1 MLLGANAGVLGAGCL
16 DGEASMVP
24 RAEKLS
30 QAADVH
36 AFGVL
41 MLEVVMGAN
50 PNPH

>member
-1 MLLGANAGVLGAGCL
+1 M
-16 DGEASMVP
+16 P

-41 MLEVVMGAN
+41 MLEVVTGVN
-50 PNPH
+50 PNPN

>member
-1 MLLGANAGVLGAGCL
+1 MLTRAFWGAGCP
-16 DGEASMVP
+16 DGEASTVP

-30 QAADVH
+30 PAADVH

-41 MLEVVMGAN
+41 MLEVVTRAN